1 MKRILY
7 LKGEE
12 VQGLIYDEDKEITTI
27 FIKGG
32 TKCVITMD
40 WLREDKINDFIS
52 KVANNE
58 VISLVYDDSEGV
70 SLVAMQASDLLEKI
84 SKKLEEDITPA
95 TKLSNTI
102 KPKTFY

>member
-1 MKRILY
+1 
-7 LKGEE
+7 
-12 VQGLIYDEDKEITTI
+12 
-27 FIKGG
+27 
-32 TKCVITMD
+32 MD
-40 WLREDKINDFIS
+40 WLGEDKINDFIS

-70 SLVAMQASDLLEKI
+70 SLAAMQASDLLKKI